1 MKGMMNLLERA
12 GLVQREDEAPAQ
24 DPLPQVPVA
33 ETSPLPASNLP
44 SWLDPDGRGASAGS
58 DRPLADAT
66 GMSLEQIYE
75 QAGVSASTY
84 PAERFLRLLDG
95 LKAMDEA
102 IRRQVIAAMDAADDT
117 WTIADPLH
125 DASLKI
131 AAIDAHAANLR
142 AGLGVAEQEAQTAV
156 SGVQQR
162 QESAVSEIRKQIT
175 DLEGL
180 LARELARGAQ
190 ESAALEAAFQSKK
203 ESAQRELEQLARSA
217 GEFQALVAQFRS
229 AGAV

>member
-12 GLVQREDEAPAQ
+12 GLVQRDEEVSVPEPLLQAPIEVA
-24 DPLPQVPVA
+24 PVPV
-33 ETSPLPASNLP
+33 SSLP
-44 SWLDPDGRGASAGS
+44 SWLDPDGRGAPAAGDVPS
-58 DRPLADAT
+58 GVASE
-66 GMSLEQIYE
+66 MSLEQIYE
-75 QAGVSASTY
+75 RAGVVASTY

-131 AAIDAHAANLR
+131 AAIESHAANMR
-142 AGLGVAEQEAQTAV
+142 AGLNLAEQETQAAV
-156 SGVQQR
+156 SEVKQR
-162 QESAVSEIRKQIT
+162 QESSASEIRRQIS

-190 ESAALEAAFQSKK
+190 ESAALETAFQSKK
-203 ESAQRELEQLARSA
+203 DGAQRELEQLARTA
-217 GEFQALVAQFRS
+217 GEFQALVAQFKS
-229 AGAV
+229 AGVA